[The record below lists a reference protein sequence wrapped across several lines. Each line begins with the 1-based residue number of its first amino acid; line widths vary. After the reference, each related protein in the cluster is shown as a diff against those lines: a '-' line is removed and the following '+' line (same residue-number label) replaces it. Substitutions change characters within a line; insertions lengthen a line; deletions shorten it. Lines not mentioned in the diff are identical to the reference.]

1 MAVGQYHRLLK
12 SQSRHVKQVDVYES
26 PKVQKAFTDKEREL
40 KARGSDSSQIWVFH
54 GTAKENI
61 EKICA
66 GGFIVAR
73 GSQIVHGAAYGHGVY
88 TAKGPATPM
97 GYAGDANAVILCL
110 ALPGQKGVQGQDDSW
125 SPQED
130 WMIFKTAEQLWPKY
144 VVWFE

>member
-1 MAVGQYHRLLK
+1 
-12 SQSRHVKQVDVYES
+12 
-26 PKVQKAFTDKEREL
+26 
-40 KARGSDSSQIWVFH
+40 
-54 GTAKENI
+54 
-61 EKICA
+61 
-66 GGFIVAR
+66 
-73 GSQIVHGAAYGHGVY
+73 
-88 TAKGPATPM
+88 M